1 MIDVFNELNVNVA
14 CIGNNDIAMGVDHTA
29 DLIKKTNCSW
39 VMSNIVDRSKDNKP
53 ICGVDSYQCFDHNGV
68 KIGVMGFAEEALLQQ
83 LTPEVDGSC
92 LEYLDY
98 CDQVEEIGQKMSE
111 LE

>member
-1 MIDVFNELNVNVA
+1 
-14 CIGNNDIAMGVDHTA
+14 
-29 DLIKKTNCSW
+29 
-39 VMSNIVDRSKDNKP
+39 
-53 ICGVDSYQCFDHNGV
+53 
-68 KIGVMGFAEEALLQQ
+68 MGFAEEALLQQ